1 MNQQTQTKLPSVMS
15 LAVPIAIEILLRNL
29 INTMNVYLL
38 SGYSDEAASGVGVAN
53 QVINIVLM
61 ICMAISVGASVIIN
75 YDLGAGDRKKASVSV
90 MNSVAVASLF
100 GAGISL
106 FLFAVAPDLMRAV
119 NLTGATFDYA
129 ARYLRIVGLSSVMI
143 AASQVLSTVFRSY
156 KDAKTSMMVLTGAN
170 LFNLLLT
177 WLAIR
182 FENKLPFDAVEGIGW
197 AKLLCETLGVLV
209 LFGLL
214 IVKRYGFS
222 FKNLF
227 RWDPSRIKRMLAV
240 GSSSIAESLSYNVG
254 TLLTTGFIA
263 ASSLGSLALSAK
275 VYVGTVNP
283 YEQIIGNS
291 LGQSGQIIAGKLIG
305 AGEYEAAQK
314 RVNSLW
320 KYLAIA
326 NLPCSLLLFAFH
338 RPLMGL
344 FTDNPQVVAITTPL
358 FVFEIFIN
366 LSRTMS
372 HCFNFGN
379 RAGGYV
385 FWPGVVAV
393 VSLWSIYV
401 GCGYLFCNVLGL
413 GIAGIWLAMT
423 IDETLRGVFC
433 TNAWLKRKWQKK
445 FLPQKS

>member
-100 GAGISL
+100 GAGVSL
-106 FLFAVAPDLMRAV
+106 FLFAVAPDLMQAV

-129 ARYLRIVGLSSVMI
+129 SRYLRIVGLSSVVI

-170 LFNLLLT
+170 LLNLLLT
-177 WLAIR
+177 WSAIR

-197 AKLLCETLGVLV
+197 AKVLCETLGVLV
-209 LFGLL
+209 LLALL
-214 IVKRYGFS
+214 ILKGYGFS
-222 FKNLF
+222 LKNLV

-263 ASSLGSLALSAK
+263 SSSLGSLALSAK

-326 NLPCSLLLFAFH
+326 NISCSLLLFAFH

-344 FTDNPQVVAITTPL
+344 FTDNPEVVAITTPL

-393 VSLWSIYV
+393 ISLWSIYV

>member
-1 MNQQTQTKLPSVMS
+1 MLQQTQNKLPTIAS
-15 LAVPIAIEILLRNL
+15 LAVPIAIELLLRNL
-29 INTMNVYLL
+29 INTMNVFLL

-75 YDLGAGDRKKASVSV
+75 YDLGAEDRENASVSV
-90 MNSVAVASLF
+90 MNSVALASLF
-100 GAGISL
+100 GAGVSL
-106 FLFAVAPDLMRAV
+106 LLFIIAPDLMRAV
-119 NLTGATFDYA
+119 NLTGATYDYA
-129 ARYLRIVGLSSVMI
+129 ARYLRIVGLSSILI
-143 AASQVLSTVFRSY
+143 AISQVLSTVFRSY

-170 LFNLLLT
+170 LFNLVLT
-177 WLAIR
+177 YCAIR
-182 FENKLPFDAVEGIGW
+182 FEAFLPFDAVEGIGW
-197 AKLLCETLGVLV
+197 AKVLCEGLAVITL
-209 LFGLL
+209 FSLL
-214 IVKRYGFS
+214 IAKNYGFNAR
-222 FKNLF
+222 NLF
-227 RWDPSRIKRMLAV
+227 HWDRFRVVRMLSV

-263 ASSLGSLALSAK
+263 ASSMGSLALSAK

-305 AGEYEAAQK
+305 AGEYDAAQK
-314 RVNSLW
+314 RVNRLW

-326 NLPCSLLLFAFH
+326 NLSCSLLLFAIH

-344 FTDNPQVVAITTPL
+344 FTDNPEVVAITTPL
-358 FVFEIFIN
+358 FAFEILIN
-366 LSRTMS
+366 FSRTMS

-393 VSLWSIYV
+393 VSLWTIYV

-413 GIAGIWLAMT
+413 GITGIWLAMT

-433 TNAWLKRKWQKK
+433 TNAWLKRKWQAK
-445 FLPQKS
+445 FLPQRL

>member
-1 MNQQTQTKLPSVMS
+1 MIQQTQTKLPSVMS

-100 GAGISL
+100 GAGVSL
-106 FLFAVAPDLMRAV
+106 FLFAVAPDLMQAV

-129 ARYLRIVGLSSVMI
+129 ARYLRIVGLSSVVI
-143 AASQVLSTVFRSY
+143 AVSQVLSTVFRSY

-177 WLAIR
+177 WSAIR
-182 FENKLPFDAVEGIGW
+182 FESRLPFDAVEGIGW
-197 AKLLCETLGVLV
+197 AKVLCETLGVFV
-209 LFGLL
+209 LFALL
-214 IVKRYGFS
+214 IIKGYGFS
-222 FKNLF
+222 FKNLV

-326 NLPCSLLLFAFH
+326 NISCSLLLFAFH

-344 FTDNPQVVAITTPL
+344 FTDNPEVVAITTPL

>member
-1 MNQQTQTKLPSVMS
+1 METIHNKLPSIAS
-15 LAVPIAIEILLRNL
+15 LAIPIAIELLLRNL
-29 INTMNVYLL
+29 INTMNVFLL
-38 SGYSDEAASGVGVAN
+38 SGYSDDAASGVGVAN

-75 YDLGAGDRKKASVSV
+75 YDLGANDREKASVSV
-90 MNSVAVASLF
+90 MNSVALASLF
-100 GAGISL
+100 GAGVSL
-106 FLFAVAPDLMRAV
+106 FLFLIAPDLMQAV
-119 NLTGATFDYA
+119 NLTGATYDYA

-177 WLAIR
+177 WSAIR
-182 FENKLPFDAVEGIGW
+182 FEDKLPFDAVEGIGW
-197 AKLLCETLGVLV
+197 AKVLCETLGVLV
-209 LFGLL
+209 LLTLL
-214 IVKRYGFS
+214 IVKGYGFC
-222 FKNLF
+222 FRNLF
-227 RWDPSRIKRMLAV
+227 RWDGSRIKRMLAV

-320 KYLAIA
+320 KYLAIS
-326 NLPCSLLLFAFH
+326 NLSCSLLLFAFH

-344 FTDNPQVVAITTPL
+344 FTDNPEVVAITTPL
-358 FVFEIFIN
+358 FVFEILIN
-366 LSRTMS
+366 FSRTMS

-393 VSLWSIYV
+393 VSLWTIYV

-433 TNAWLKRKWQKK
+433 TNAFLKRKWQKK